1 MLIGILNYA
10 TSFMLA
16 FAAACWNR
24 GSLANALIIS
34 ALLLLSL
41 FNLILGAIHYPG
53 LLVLPPKL

>member
-1 MLIGILNYA
+1 MIIGILNYA

-24 GSLANALIIS
+24 GGWLNALIIS
-34 ALLLLSL
+34 ALLLLSM

-53 LLVLPPKL
+53 LLMLPPKL